1 MEQKSASIWKSTFV
15 SGIYLGIVL
24 ILISVVFYVMGDPMS
39 KVAQYLTYPL
49 LIAGVIYGQINY
61 KKALD
66 GTMSY
71 GQALG
76 AGILTVVFASLISG
90 IYTFVMYKFIDPSLQ
105 EQMRIAT
112 EEQLLKQGNISEEQ
126 LDMAMSISSKFMTPA
141 MMLISAI
148 FVGAFSGLIISL
160 ITSIFTQKKPVDDF
174 VE

>member
-24 ILISVVFYVMGDPMS
+24 ILISVVFYVMGNPTS
-39 KVAQYLTYPL
+39 KVAQYLTYPV

-61 KKALD
+61 KKTLN

-90 IYTFVMYKFIDPSLQ
+90 IYTFVMHKFVDPSLQ
-105 EQMRIAT
+105 EQMRIAAEEQILKQGNVT
-112 EEQLLKQGNISEEQ
+112 EEQL
-126 LDMAMSISSKFMTPA
+126 DVAMSLTSKLMTPV
-141 MMLISAI
+141 MLFFSAI
-148 FVGAFSGLIISL
+148 FGGALSGLIVSL

>member
-112 EEQLLKQGNISEEQ
+112 
-126 LDMAMSISSKFMTPA
+126 
-141 MMLISAI
+141 
-148 FVGAFSGLIISL
+148 
-160 ITSIFTQKKPVDDF
+160 
-174 VE
+174 